1 MVILFSKSKKK
12 DLYLLGVIIIL
23 IVGLIIFWFF
33 FLNKKDLVPD
43 ESLTSGTEMRQQ
55 RIDIDF
61 ELLENELFK
70 QLRPF
75 EFIASTS
82 TESFGRDN
90 PFAPNSVYSTS
101 TSDL

>member
-1 MVILFSKSKKK
+1 
-12 DLYLLGVIIIL
+12 
-23 IVGLIIFWFF
+23 
-33 FLNKKDLVPD
+33 
-43 ESLTSGTEMRQQ
+43 MRQQ